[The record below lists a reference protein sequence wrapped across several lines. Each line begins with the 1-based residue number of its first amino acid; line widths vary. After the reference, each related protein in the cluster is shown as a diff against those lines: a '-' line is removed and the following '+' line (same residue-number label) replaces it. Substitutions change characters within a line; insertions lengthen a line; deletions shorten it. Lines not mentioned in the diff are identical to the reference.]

1 MKKTVIIAII
11 LVYLA
16 SIVMV
21 QLFGIPVALP
31 PSGSYISGI
40 EITGVRFASDR
51 TDEIR
56 SKMQENGVMLYAFS
70 FVPCD
75 EDEYTLELDSIQSN
89 PNRLKIDYILSPDD
103 ASKDYLLYTLNSNNV
118 VFLKETDE
126 LVFIKKDLV
135 DFTLKESTA
144 NIAVQDTIRVIA
156 Y

>member
-21 QLFGIPVALP
+21 QLFGIPVAIP
-31 PSGSYISGI
+31 PGGSYISGI
-40 EITGVRFASDR
+40 EITGVRFANDR

-56 SKMQENGVMLYAFS
+56 SKVQTDGVMLYAFPFIS
-70 FVPCD
+70 SD
-75 EDEYTLELDSIQSN
+75 EEYTLEEESVEKN
-89 PNRLKIDYILSPDD
+89 PNRLKVDYILSPED